1 MRVLRKDMK
10 GPDVRKWQYFL
21 IGQGFLAGKADGLFG
36 KQTAATVAFQ
46 KKHNL

>member
-21 IGQGFLAGKADGLFG
+21 IGQGLIPG
-36 KQTAATVAFQ
+36 T
-46 KKHNL
+46 